1 VVAHRLSTVLDSD
14 QIVVLDGGRVTAV
27 GTHAQ
32 LLLDTSALYRELATA
47 QLLV

>member
-1 VVAHRLSTVLDSD
+1 VVAHRPSTVLDSD

-27 GTHAQ
+27 GTHAE
-32 LLLDTSALYRELATA
+32 LLDTSALYRELATA